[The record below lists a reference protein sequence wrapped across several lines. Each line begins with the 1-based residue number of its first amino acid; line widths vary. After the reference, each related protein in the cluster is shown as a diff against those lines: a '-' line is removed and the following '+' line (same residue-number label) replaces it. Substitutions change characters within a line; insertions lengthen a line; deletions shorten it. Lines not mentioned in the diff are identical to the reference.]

1 MSRDFLGRSDT
12 ASPAT
17 SSSPN
22 LEAEHDPNI
31 SRRTSVAALR
41 QIQMKLGG
49 GGASEGAHDAAARGV
64 ASPTTSLPFADQI
77 QSSFGPG
84 HDVSN
89 IQAHVGGDSASAMG
103 ASAYAS
109 GNHVVFD
116 RSPDL

>member
-1 MSRDFLGRSDT
+1 MARDLLGRTDT
-12 ASPAT
+12 ASPG
-17 SSSPN
+17 SSKSDVN
-22 LEAEHDPNI
+22 FEAEHDPNI

-109 GNHVVFD
+109 GNHVV
-116 RSPDL
+116 